1 MLKTIDFKFKKLFLE
16 ITTTINSINFC
27 KNTLQLLMAT
37 LVSTAAHAGE
47 ITSVEWNIIGS
58 LQVTYAV
65 GKSGQMIEVHCT
77 AFSED
82 KKPIG
87 GGFAFTQGGVALV
100 YVQVPSKYQNT
111 DKVRVTCRP

>member
-1 MLKTIDFKFKKLFLE
+1 MLKTIDNKFKKIFLK
-16 ITTTINSINFC
+16 ITVSFNFC
-27 KNTLQLLMAT
+27 KNTLMLFMAT
-37 LVSTAAHAGE
+37 LVSSAVHAGE
-47 ITSVEWNIIGS
+47 ITSLEWDIIGN
-58 LQVTYAV
+58 LKVTYAV

-87 GGFAFTQGGVALV
+87 GGFSYTQGGVALV
-100 YVQVPSKYQNT
+100 YVSVPSKYQNT